1 MAERSTTRRITHG
14 ALAVFLLTALP
25 LAAAPRPPGPVPLP
39 PARPADV
46 GPVTAAPGPA
56 APSPGIAVPLPPE
69 RPADLQKTIED
80 SLRPAPPAQPPE
92 QAAEE
97 KPSSPPACLAALAA
111 AGVTATPRD
120 PIRDGVC
127 RSDDPLAVTA
137 VAGVSL
143 SPEAIVGCD
152 VATGLAAWIA
162 EVVRPAAAELLKAE
176 VESLAIAGSYECR
189 GRNRVAGAKLSEHA
203 FGNALDINGVILK
216 GRGAFRIGPQAEG
229 SPEATFQERIR
240 AGACA
245 HFATVLGPGSDA
257 SHDDHLHVD
266 QRGRRNGYRICQ

>member
-1 MAERSTTRRITHG
+1 MRRIAPG
-14 ALAVFLLTALP
+14 ALAVVLLTASP
-25 LAAAPRPPGPVPLP
+25 LIAAPRPTGPVPLP
-39 PARPADV
+39 PARPADL

-56 APSPGIAVPLPPE
+56 APAPSIAIPLPPE

-80 SLRPAPPAQPPE
+80 ALRPAAPAQPPE

-97 KPSSPPACLAALAA
+97 KPPSPPACLAALAA
-111 AGVTATPRD
+111 ASVKVTPRD
-120 PIRDGVC
+120 PIRDGAC

-137 VAGVSL
+137 VAGVTL

-162 EVVRPAAAELLKAE
+162 EVVRPAATELLKTE
-176 VESLAIAGSYECR
+176 VESLSIAGSYECR

-203 FGNALDINGVILK
+203 FGNALDIGGVVLK
-216 GRGAFRIGPQAEG
+216 GRGAIRIGPQVEG
-229 SPEATFQERIR
+229 SPEAKFQERIR
-240 AGACA
+240 TGACA
-245 HFATVLGPGSDA
+245 HFTTVLGPGSDA